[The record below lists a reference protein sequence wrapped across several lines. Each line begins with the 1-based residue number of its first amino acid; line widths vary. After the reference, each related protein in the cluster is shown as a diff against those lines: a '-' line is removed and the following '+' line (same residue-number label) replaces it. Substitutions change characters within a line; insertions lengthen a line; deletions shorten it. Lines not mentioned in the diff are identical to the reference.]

1 MIEVIKALAKRG
13 FADEAQ
19 NLLNVVK
26 LRVSG
31 DYLQTS
37 AMVRKGKVVSAVND
51 PNDLSRPRHRLP
63 RFGRAPP

>member
-1 MIEVIKALAKRG
+1 MIEVIKALVKRG

-19 NLLNVVK
+19 NLLNLVK

-37 AMVRKGKVVSAVND
+37 AMVREGKVVSAVND
-51 PNDLSRPRHRLP
+51 PNDLSRARHRLP
-63 RFGRAPP
+63 RFRRAPP